1 MRSFTGNELNS
12 MFGDRL
18 YLILSIALIVLAI
31 VVFVCSFERKKPSTK
46 DVVLISVMIS
56 LAVVG
61 RLVFFMIPQ
70 FKPCAAVIIITGI
83 MLGKQAGFLSGVLTA
98 FISDFF
104 FGMGPWTLWQMIGF
118 GLIGLISA
126 IIFNH
131 ERIEKMGGFAKIILC
146 SYGFLVTFV
155 VYGLIM
161 DTATV
166 FMVTD
171 KPRLATFIATYSA
184 GVVFNLI
191 HGISTFIFLY
201 LMANPLSKK
210 IRRIL
215 IKYENRKI

>member
-1 MRSFTGNELNS
+1 MRSFTGDQLNS

-18 YLILSIALIVLAI
+18 YLIASVVLIVLAI
-31 VVFVCSFERKKPSTK
+31 VIFVRSFERKKPGTK
-46 DVVLISVMIS
+46 DVVILSVMIS
-56 LAVVG
+56 LGAVG

-70 FKPCAAVIIITGI
+70 FKPCAAIVIITGI
-83 MLGKQAGFLSGVLTA
+83 MLGKQAGFLSGVMTA
-98 FISDFF
+98 FISDMF

-126 IIFNH
+126 IIFNQ
-131 ERIEKMGGFAKIILC
+131 ERIEKMGGFAKLILC
-146 SYGFLVTFV
+146 TYGFLITFLL
-155 VYGLIM
+155 YGLLM

-171 KPRLATFIATYSA
+171 KPKLSTFIATYSA
-184 GVVFNLI
+184 GIVFNMI

-210 IRRIL
+210 IKRVL
-215 IKYENRKI
+215 VKYGNR

>member
-1 MRSFTGNELNS
+1 MRSFSGDQLNS

-18 YLILSIALIVLAI
+18 YLIVSVALIVLAI
-31 VVFVCSFERKKPSTK
+31 VLFVRGFERKKPSTK

-98 FISDFF
+98 FISDLF
-104 FGMGPWTLWQMIGF
+104 FGMGPWTVWQMIAF
-118 GLIGLISA
+118 GLIGLLSA
-126 IIFNH
+126 IIFNDK
-131 ERIEKMGGFAKIILC
+131 RIEKMGGFAKLILC
-146 SYGFLVTFV
+146 TYGFVITFV
-155 VYGLIM
+155 VYGFIM

-166 FMVTD
+166 FMITD
-171 KPRLATFIATYSA
+171 KPTVKIFLATYAS

-210 IRRIL
+210 IKRVL
-215 IKYENRKI
+215 VKYQNR

>member
-1 MRSFTGNELNS
+1 MRSFTGDQLNS

-18 YLILSIALIVLAI
+18 YLIVSVALIVLAI
-31 VVFVCSFERKKPSTK
+31 VIFVRSFERKKPGTK

-70 FKPCAAVIIITGI
+70 FKPCAAIIIITGV

-98 FISDFF
+98 FISDLF
-104 FGMGPWTLWQMIGF
+104 FGMGPWTVWQMIAF
-118 GLIGLISA
+118 GIIGILSA
-126 IIFNH
+126 IIFN
-131 ERIEKMGGFAKIILC
+131 ERRIEKMGGYAKLILC
-146 SYGFLVTFV
+146 VYGFIIAFV

-171 KPRLATFIATYSA
+171 KPKVATFVATYSA

-210 IRRIL
+210 IKRVL
-215 IKYENRKI
+215 VKYQNR

>member
-1 MRSFTGNELNS
+1 MRSFTGDQLNS

-18 YLILSIALIVLAI
+18 YLIASVVLIVLAI
-31 VVFVCSFERKKPSTK
+31 VVFVRSFERKKPSTK
-46 DVVLISVMIS
+46 DVVLLSVMIS

-61 RLVFFMIPQ
+61 RLVFFMVPQ
-70 FKPCAAVIIITGI
+70 FKPCAAIVIIAGI
-83 MLGKQAGFLSGVLTA
+83 MLGKQAGFLSGVMTA
-98 FISDFF
+98 FISDMF

-126 IIFNH
+126 IIFNQ
-131 ERIEKMGGFAKIILC
+131 ERIEKMGGFAKLILC
-146 SYGFLVTFV
+146 TYGFLITFLL
-155 VYGLIM
+155 YGLLM

-171 KPRLATFIATYSA
+171 KPKLSTFIATYSA
-184 GVVFNLI
+184 GIVFNMI

-210 IRRIL
+210 IKRVL
-215 IKYENRKI
+215 VKYGNR

>member
-1 MRSFTGNELNS
+1 MRSFTGDQLNS

-18 YLILSIALIVLAI
+18 YLIASVVLIVLAI
-31 VVFVCSFERKKPSTK
+31 VIFVRSFERKKPGTK
-46 DVVLISVMIS
+46 DVVLLSVMIS
-56 LAVVG
+56 LGVVG

-70 FKPCAAVIIITGI
+70 FKPCAAIVIITGI
-83 MLGKQAGFLSGVLTA
+83 MLGKQAGFLSGVMTA
-98 FISDFF
+98 FISDMF

-126 IIFNH
+126 IIFNQ
-131 ERIEKMGGFAKIILC
+131 ERIEKMGGFAKLILC
-146 SYGFLVTFV
+146 TYGFLVTFLL
-155 VYGLIM
+155 YGLLM

-171 KPRLATFIATYSA
+171 KPKLSTFVATYSA
-184 GVVFNLI
+184 GIVFNMI

-210 IRRIL
+210 IKRIL
-215 IKYENRKI
+215 IKYQNR

>member
-1 MRSFTGNELNS
+1 MRSFTGDQLNS
-12 MFGDRL
+12 MFGDRF
-18 YLILSIALIVLAI
+18 YLIASVVLIVLAI
-31 VVFVCSFERKKPSTK
+31 IVFVRSFERKKPGTK
-46 DVVLISVMIS
+46 DIVLISVMIS

-70 FKPCAAVIIITGI
+70 FKPCAAIVIITGI

-104 FGMGPWTLWQMIGF
+104 FGMGPWTVWQMIGF
-118 GLIGLISA
+118 GLIGLLSA
-126 IIFNH
+126 IIFNKN
-131 ERIEKMGGFAKIILC
+131 RIEKMGGFAKLILC
-146 SYGFLVTFV
+146 TYGFVATFLI
-155 VYGLIM
+155 YGLIM

-171 KPRLATFIATYSA
+171 KPKLSIFIATYSA
-184 GVVFNLI
+184 GVVFNVI

-215 IKYENRKI
+215 VKYQNR

>member
-1 MRSFTGNELNS
+1 MRSFTGDQLNS

-18 YLILSIALIVLAI
+18 YLIASVVLIVLAI
-31 VVFVCSFERKKPSTK
+31 VIFVRSFERKKPSTK
-46 DVVLISVMIS
+46 DVVLLSVMIS

-61 RLVFFMIPQ
+61 RLVFFMVPQ
-70 FKPCAAVIIITGI
+70 FKPCAAIVIITGI
-83 MLGKQAGFLSGVLTA
+83 MLGKQAGFLSGVMTA
-98 FISDFF
+98 FISDMF

-126 IIFNH
+126 IIFNQ
-131 ERIEKMGGFAKIILC
+131 ERIEKMGGFAKLILC
-146 SYGFLVTFV
+146 TYGFLITFLL
-155 VYGLIM
+155 YGLLM

-171 KPRLATFIATYSA
+171 KPKLSTFIATYSA
-184 GVVFNLI
+184 GIVFNMI

-210 IRRIL
+210 IKRVL
-215 IKYENRKI
+215 VKYGNR

>member
-1 MRSFTGNELNS
+1 MRSFTGDQLNS

-18 YLILSIALIVLAI
+18 YLIASVVLIVLAI
-31 VVFVCSFERKKPSTK
+31 VLFVRSFERKKPSTK
-46 DVVLISVMIS
+46 DVVLLSVMIS

-70 FKPCAAVIIITGI
+70 FKPCAAIVIIVGI
-83 MLGKQAGFLSGVLTA
+83 MLGKQAGFLSGVMTA
-98 FISDFF
+98 FISDMF

-126 IIFNH
+126 IIFNQ
-131 ERIEKMGGFAKIILC
+131 ERIEKMGGFAKLILC
-146 SYGFLVTFV
+146 TYGFLVTFLL
-155 VYGLIM
+155 YGLLM

-171 KPRLATFIATYSA
+171 KPKLSTFIATYSA
-184 GVVFNLI
+184 GIVFNMI

-210 IRRIL
+210 IKRVL
-215 IKYENRKI
+215 VKYGNR